1 MSIPIRLARQAGWAV
16 LLCLACWS
24 GAAGALE
31 LNPDRLRH
39 AAETRYGPQA
49 LQAVADWLLQLHN
62 DAALPERDK
71 LERVNDFWNRSI
83 LPAEAVA
90 RPALDWATPLEILAR
105 GQGAYADYAVG
116 KYFSLAVLGVP
127 VDRLRFIYVEARPLE
142 GRPVPHM
149 VLGYYATPGAEPLV
163 LDNLAAAVLPA
174 TQRPDLIP
182 VFSFSAGGVYLD
194 ERRATPADRVGRWR
208 ALLARMRREGL
219 EP

>member
-1 MSIPIRLARQAGWAV
+1 MSIPLYPAMRAGWAV

-39 AAETRYGPQA
+39 TAESRYGPQA
-49 LQAVADWLLQLHN
+49 VQAVADWLLQLHN

-71 LERVNDFWNRSI
+71 IDRVNDFWNRSL
-83 LPAEAVA
+83 LPAESIA
-90 RPALDWATPLEILAR
+90 RPAMDWATPLEILAR
-105 GQGAYADYAVG
+105 GRGAYADYAIG

-127 VDRLRFIYVEARPLE
+127 VDRLRFIYVEARPE
-142 GRPVPHM
+142 GGRPLPHM
-149 VLGYYATPGAEPLV
+149 VLGYYPTPSAEPLV
-163 LDNLAAAVLPA
+163 LDNLAQAVLPA

-194 ERRATPADRVGRWR
+194 DGRAAPADRVGRWR
-208 ALLARMRREGL
+208 ALLLRMRREGL

>member
-1 MSIPIRLARQAGWAV
+1 MSLPLRLAGRAGWAV

-24 GAAGALE
+24 GAVGALE

-49 LQAVADWLLQLHN
+49 LQAVADWLLQLHH

-71 LERVNDFWNRSI
+71 LDRVNDFWNRSI
-83 LPAEAVA
+83 LPHAAVA
-90 RPALDWATPLEILAR
+90 RPAMDWATPLEILAR
-105 GQGAYADYAVG
+105 GQGAHADYAIG
-116 KYFSLAVLGVP
+116 KYFSLAALGVP
-127 VDRLRFIYVEARPLE
+127 VDRLRFIYVEARPFGGL
-142 GRPVPHM
+142 PVPHM
-149 VLGYYATPGAEPLV
+149 VLGYFATPGAEPLV
-163 LDNLAAAVLPA
+163 LDNLATAVLPA

-194 ERRATPADRVGRWR
+194 DHRATRADQVGRWR
-208 ALLARMRREGL
+208 ALLLRMRREGL